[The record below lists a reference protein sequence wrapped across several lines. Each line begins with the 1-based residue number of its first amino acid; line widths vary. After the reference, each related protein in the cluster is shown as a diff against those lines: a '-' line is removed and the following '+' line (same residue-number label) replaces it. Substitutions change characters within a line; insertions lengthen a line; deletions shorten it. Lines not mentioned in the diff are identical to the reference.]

1 MSINLKEYFG
11 SYKRSNVKVLNKY
24 ISMLDEKVSKYYNF
38 GKPFFK
44 GNHSLNYKE
53 YLKKCK
59 LNYNSLTAEETFEY
73 ISPLYQNLPNWN
85 NPGTMINVIPP
96 VNLVSMASMS
106 FSELYNPNFA
116 QDTYAGLL
124 ITSELEVTKYIS
136 DLVNW
141 DWKQSLGVFT
151 FGGKGTNLY
160 ATKIALTKSCP
171 ETQNS
176 GCKMN
181 KYFMITSEN
190 AHPCHYEV
198 CNWLGIGKDNCIEAK
213 YNLDGRINIEETEK
227 TICQN
232 IEKGKIF
239 LGFNLNGGSTNELIV
254 DPIKEI
260 AEINKKIANKYK
272 LDYIPHIHV
281 DSVLGW
287 VYLFFNDYDFNA
299 NPLDIENKHLMKI
312 KSLNKKVQ
320 DFKYADSLGID
331 FHKTGFC
338 PYVSSLFIVKDRRDF
353 YTLNPDR
360 EISLDELHYGNYN
373 PFETTLELT
382 RSSGGPIMALTTL
395 KSLGIKG
402 FQEIVSNMF
411 ASTERFRNLLVKN
424 KNICI
429 INEGT
434 EWLTT
439 LFILKPEKYKDYNL
453 EEILNLEEEEREKIK
468 EYNINY
474 AKYILKKGKNGEIS
488 FTFTSSRSYK
498 IPNTNIKLG
507 ALKAYPMSVFLNEN
521 KVKSL
526 VKEISIS
533 IEDYKKSLKNIDY
546 TKLYTISDNMVYR
559 NKKEEE

>member
-11 SYKRSNVKVLNKY
+11 DYKSKNVEILNKY

-44 GNHSLNYKE
+44 GDHCLNYKE
-53 YLKKCK
+53 YLQKCK

-96 VNLVSMASMS
+96 VNLVSVASMS

-124 ITSELEVTKYIS
+124 ILSELEVTKYIS

-141 DWKQSLGVFT
+141 DWKQSFGVFT

-160 ATKIALTKSCP
+160 ATKIALTKACP

-176 GCKMN
+176 GCEMN
-181 KYFMITSEN
+181 KYFMITSKN

-213 YNLDGRINIEETEK
+213 CDLDGRIDIEDTEKIICKNIE
-227 TICQN
+227 N
-232 IEKGKIF
+232 GKIF
-239 LGFNLNGGSTNELIV
+239 LGFNLNGGSTNELTV
-254 DPIKEI
+254 DPIKKISEL
-260 AEINKKIANKYK
+260 NQKIASKYK

-287 VYLFFNDYDFNA
+287 VYLFFNDYDYTI
-299 NPLDIENKHLMKI
+299 NPLGIENKYLMKI
-312 KSLNKKVQ
+312 QSINKKVQ
-320 DFKYADSLGID
+320 EFKYADSLGID

-338 PYVSSLFIVKDRRDF
+338 PYVSSLFIVKNRRDF
-353 YTLNPDR
+353 YSLNLNKENPL
-360 EISLDELHYGNYN
+360 EELHYGNYN

-382 RSSGGPIMALTTL
+382 RASSGPIMALTTL

-411 ASTERFRNLLVKN
+411 ISTEKFRKLLIKN

-429 INEGT
+429 INEET
-434 EWLTT
+434 EWLAT
-439 LFILKPEKYKDYNL
+439 LFIVKPEKYKKYNL
-453 EEILNLEEEEREKIK
+453 EEILKLDEKEKEDIK
-468 EYNINY
+468 EFNINY
-474 AKYILKKGKNGEIS
+474 AKYILEKGKNGEIT

-521 KVKSL
+521 EVNNL
-526 VKEISIS
+526 IEEISIS
-533 IEDYKKSLKNIDY
+533 IENYKKSLKNIDY
-546 TKLYTISDNMVYR
+546 TKLYNISDNMVYR
-559 NKKEEE
+559 SKR